1 MRANGIHQVHSG
13 AGLFLYTRELGR
25 VMRTIFWGGARAVS
39 VCDALGDL
47 LVPLLLG
54 LAIEKPDNGHGHV
67 VAADTARFR
76 V

>member
-1 MRANGIHQVHSG
+1 
-13 AGLFLYTRELGR
+13 
-25 VMRTIFWGGARAVS
+25 MRTIFWGGARAVS

>member
-1 MRANGIHQVHSG
+1 MAFTKSTQGPVY
-13 AGLFLYTRELGR
+13 FCVLGR

-67 VAADTARFR
+67 IAADTARFR